1 MGHFCRID
9 CDKVV
14 ALVGQGCPI
23 RVAAMGYLQFTTGT
37 FCALVSSSVVPT
49 AERCVLV
56 WLAAMTAPGDEL
68 AHVTVTGLAEAFRVD
83 RRTAGRWL
91 RTLEDA
97 GMIRRGRG
105 WVEVLAGRG
114 VVEPSKWLDKQRRRA
129 MRPEPQVA
137 ER

>member
-1 MGHFCRID
+1 
-9 CDKVV
+9 
-14 ALVGQGCPI
+14 VG
-23 RVAAMGYLQFTTGT
+23 YYQFTTST
-37 FCALVSSSVVPT
+37 VCALVSSQVVPS

-56 WLAAMTAPGDEL
+56 WLTSMTAPGDGL

-105 WVEVLAGRG
+105 WVEVLAFNG
-114 VVEPSKWLDKQRRRA
+114 VVAPSRWLDKQRRRA
-129 MRPEPQVA
+129 MGA
-137 ER
+137 